1 MRQRRTATV
10 GQSAATGGCT
20 IRAVI
25 VEREVVAGPSSG
37 ARLRACVSRI
47 RRAHARAGD
56 LLEDVF
62 GISAVVDALD
72 ARVQRTADAD
82 EGSLLDRASEL
93 HLLVTWLSAVA
104 ESIELESDSAA
115 DLRPHL
121 AVILT
126 ECETIACTGHAA
138 A

>member
-1 MRQRRTATV
+1 MRT
-10 GQSAATGGCT
+10 
-20 IRAVI
+20 VI
-25 VEREVVAGPSSG
+25 VEREVVAGPPSA

-62 GISAVVDALD
+62 GVSAALDALD
-72 ARVQRTADAD
+72 GRVQRTADAD
-82 EGSLLDRASEL
+82 ENALLARASEL

-104 ESIELESDSAA
+104 ESIELESDAAA

-121 AVILT
+121 AVIMS
-126 ECETIACTGHAA
+126 ECEMIACARHVAA
-138 A
+138 